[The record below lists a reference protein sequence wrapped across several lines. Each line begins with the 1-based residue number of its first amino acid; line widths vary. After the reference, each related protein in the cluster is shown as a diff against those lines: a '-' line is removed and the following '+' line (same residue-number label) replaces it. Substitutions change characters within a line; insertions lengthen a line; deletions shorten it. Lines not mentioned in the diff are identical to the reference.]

1 MKIKVDK
8 LTAKEFSEYADSTFA
23 KLVKMTLGIFL
34 GVVMLV
40 IVLLIGF
47 NKGAELL
54 KNLWICAGILA
65 FLLILGNSSIGILFK
80 KSGLSDAKC
89 SYVFNESGMDIS
101 VGDLS
106 GDLEWKYV
114 KYLKETE
121 HLFILRVPKSQ
132 FIIPKRCLKNEEE
145 FCSLME
151 NVLPAERIKKL
162 KYKKKDRGTKK
173 DGDSKD

>member
-8 LTAKEFSEYADSTFA
+8 LTSKEFSEYADSTFA

-40 IVLLIGF
+40 IAFLVGF
-47 NKGAELL
+47 NRGTEAL
-54 KNLWICAGILA
+54 KSLWICAGILA
-65 FLLILGNSSIGILFK
+65 FLLILSNSCIGILFK
-80 KSGLSDAKC
+80 KSGLSDTKC
-89 SYVFNESGMDIS
+89 SYVFDESGMDIA
-101 VGDLS
+101 VGDLK

-121 HLFILRVPKSQ
+121 HLFILRVQGSQ
-132 FIIPKRCLKNEEE
+132 FIIPKRCLKEEE
-145 FCSLME
+145 FYSLIE
-151 NVLPAERIKKL
+151 KVLPDEKIKKQ